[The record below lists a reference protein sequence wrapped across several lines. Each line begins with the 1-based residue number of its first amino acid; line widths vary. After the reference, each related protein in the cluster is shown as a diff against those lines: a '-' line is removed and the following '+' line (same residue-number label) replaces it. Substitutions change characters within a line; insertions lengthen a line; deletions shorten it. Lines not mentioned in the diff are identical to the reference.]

1 MAETKKYYWIK
12 LKTDFFESET
22 IDWLS
27 FQPNGCEYVVLYL
40 KLCLLTANKN
50 GELSAMIG
58 DIIMPYDVNRIA
70 RITKFPFDTVVV
82 ALELFKKIGLI
93 YEQDNGI
100 LKIPYVGEVV
110 GSETEHAEKK
120 RRYRERQKTLTET
133 KSRTL
138 SDKSIEN
145 RDKSKEIRDEEI
157 RDREEEGETERKS
170 PDPTPSEISEIID
183 LYHEICVSLPKV
195 AYISDKIRENIQI
208 FVSEFTPEQI
218 RTGFE
223 TAEKSDFLKGENARK
238 WQASFEWLIIPDNF
252 AKSLNGNY
260 NNAKKSG
267 NAKRS
272 DGFNAEEYECLI
284 NAFENLGE

>member
-58 DIIMPYDVNRIA
+58 DIIMPYDVNKIA

-93 YEQDNGI
+93 YEQENGI

-110 GSETEHAEKK
+110 GSESQSAQRVRE
-120 RRYRERQKTLTET
+120 YRARQKVLQSNENVTDETLQ
-133 KSRTL
+133 SN
-138 SDKSIEN
+138 IEN
-145 RDKSKEIRDEEI
+145 RDKSKEIRD
-157 RDREEEGETERKS
+157 RDREKEGEGETEKKS
-170 PDPTPSEISEIID
+170 TDPDPVPFQISEIID
-183 LYHEICVSLPKV
+183 LYHEICVSLPKI
-195 AYISDKIRENIQI
+195 AYISDKIREDIKI

-223 TAEKSDFLKGENARK
+223 TVEKSDFLKGENARK

-252 AKSLNGNY
+252 AKALNGNY
-260 NNAKKSG
+260 NNPQKTKTAG
-267 NAKRS
+267 S
-272 DGFNAEEYECLI
+272 DGFNADKYDICI
-284 NAFENLGE
+284 NNFD